1 MIPNDKMIISESG
14 VKSREDI
21 LAMPANI
28 NAVLVGT
35 TLMTSENPDLKI
47 RELRGTVLKICGIRK
62 LEDAAFCEKNFVDF
76 VGLNFVTQSK
86 RCIDLQMAI
95 KIRAKLKNTKC
106 VGVFQNQNLKYVNE
120 IAEILNLDFIQLSGD
135 ESLDFVKKC
144 IRPIIKTIRGDL
156 KLAERFYDAGAM
168 ILFDGNEPGSGTLF
182 EHKLLRNFKKPFLL
196 AGGIN
201 PSNVEEIIDEV
212 KPMGIDI
219 ASGVE
224 TDGVFDRKN
233 YFQS

>member
-1 MIPNDKMIISESG
+1 MLIASILTEKQIQRFLSIAEDLGMEAICEIHNEVEIKKVLRCNAKIIGINNRDLQTFKIDLGTVERLASMIPNDKMIISESG

-156 KLAERFYDAGAM
+156 KLAERFYDAG
-168 ILFDGNEPGSGTLF
+168 P
-182 EHKLLRNFKKPFLL
+182 
-196 AGGIN
+196 
-201 PSNVEEIIDEV
+201 
-212 KPMGIDI
+212 
-219 ASGVE
+219 
-224 TDGVFDRKN
+224 
-233 YFQS
+233 